1 MSVGLPV
8 LCGAASVG
16 SSRIVMLRLALA
28 VVVGVCPPVLHAQAQ
43 GLGGA
48 AEAFPSG
55 QPLDALPGAASRLL
69 PDAGLPGTEV
79 FRNAD
84 GSTTIRGIPLSSD
97 TAARLNRVLGG
108 AVPGTSA
115 LGQGMTNVFSAGGNG
130 AALVGQPLGG
140 KVLSLPGVTPAQG
153 GGMIE
158 GASNLIS
165 APHEAVPGISQG
177 VPLR

>member
-1 MSVGLPV
+1 MHRLAVTVLVGLCLP
-8 LCGAASVG
+8 A
-16 SSRIVMLRLALA
+16 
-28 VVVGVCPPVLHAQAQ
+28 LHAQAQ
-43 GLGGA
+43 GLGGT

-55 QPLDALPGAASRLL
+55 QPFDALPGVANRLQG
-69 PDAGLPGTEV
+69 AGLPGTEV

-108 AVPGTSA
+108 AMPGTSA
-115 LGQGMTNVFSAGGNG
+115 LGQGMTNVFSAGSSG

-165 APHEAVPGISQG
+165 APLEAVPGMLQG
-177 VPLR
+177 APLR